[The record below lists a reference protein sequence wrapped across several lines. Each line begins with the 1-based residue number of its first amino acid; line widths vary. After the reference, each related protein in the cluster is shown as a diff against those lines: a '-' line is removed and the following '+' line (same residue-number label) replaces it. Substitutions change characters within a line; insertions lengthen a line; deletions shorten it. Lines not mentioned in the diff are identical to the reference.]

1 MLDAWSFS
9 LFRHQGFVIYLAP
22 RPRHNPPVFGAYLNA
37 LGIFV
42 GALFGLAAVA
52 PVSARAQQFFKS
64 VLGVFTALY
73 GLRLIYEN
81 LHGPFMSG
89 LRQLLIAM
97 VAVVLG
103 NWLGRLLR
111 LQKLSNR
118 IGHHAA
124 GFLHA
129 AQKNPPGRS
138 VDGFLSATILFCAAP
153 LGILGAVAD
162 GLADGPLGYFYLLLL
177 KGVMDGLAMVT
188 FVKLF
193 RWPAALS
200 AIPVFLFLN
209 GLAYTLH
216 FGLKP
221 WLDLNALTP
230 SINLA
235 TGLVTCMI
243 TLVILEVRRVELN
256 SYLPAIFIAP
266 LLKFW
271 LG

>member
-1 MLDAWSFS
+1 M
-9 LFRHQGFVIYLAP
+9 Y
-22 RPRHNPPVFGAYLNA
+22 GAYLNA

-42 GALFGLAAVA
+42 GALFGLASVA
-52 PVSARAQQFFKS
+52 PVSARLQQFFKS
-64 VLGVFTALY
+64 VLGLFTALY
-73 GLRLIYEN
+73 GLRLLYEN
-81 LHGPFMSG
+81 VHGSVTDD
-89 LRQLLIAM
+89 LKQLLLAA

-103 NWLGRLLR
+103 NWLGRLLQ

-118 IGHHAA
+118 IGRYAA
-124 GFLHA
+124 GFLTA
-129 AQKNPPGRS
+129 AQKKPPGRPI
-138 VDGFLSATILFCAAP
+138 DGFLSATILFCAAP

-188 FVKLF
+188 FVRLF

-200 AIPVFLFLN
+200 AIPVFLLFN
-209 GLAYTLH
+209 GLAFGLH
-216 FGLKP
+216 LGLKP
-221 WLDLNALTP
+221 WLDANFLTP

-235 TGLVTCMI
+235 TGFITCMV
-243 TLVILEVRRVELN
+243 TLVILEIRRVELN

>member
-1 MLDAWSFS
+1 MVAVRQYHS
-9 LFRHQGFVIYLAP
+9 GFIIYLAP
-22 RPRHNPPVFGAYLNA
+22 LPRHNHPVYGAYLNA

-42 GALFGLAAVA
+42 GALFGLAGTT
-52 PVSARAQQFFKS
+52 PISARAQQFFKS
-64 VLGVFTALY
+64 VLGLFTALY

-81 LHGPFMSG
+81 LHGPFMAG
-89 LRQLLIAM
+89 LRQLLIAI

-129 AQKNPPGRS
+129 AQKNPPGRP

-216 FGLKP
+216 LGLKP
-221 WLDLNALTP
+221 WLDAHSLT
-230 SINLA
+230 SAINLA
-235 TGLVTCMI
+235 TGFITCMI
-243 TLVILEVRRVELN
+243 TLVILEIRKVELN
-256 SYLPAIFIAP
+256 SYLPAIFLAP